1 MADGND
7 PSLVTTASLKGR
19 ETPIEGV
26 QTKRASKVL
35 IETPSMP
42 FETESYKFRQTA
54 TKSQQQTSPSRRAP
68 QTSSGKRIKEGL
80 YSVKMKNSTWT
91 HTDPDVPDHYASRK
105 EILEVLNNFESAVK
119 SLTGVDDTKTAS
131 AMQNITDLLLE
142 QLACMLRA
150 ECREQEL
157 IVEKSRESY
166 AEVFLLLRKEINKS
180 HDEMDKLKNHNVQLE
195 AELTK
200 VIDTSSER
208 VNEIQFDCERQLKA
222 KDDEMEQRKQEY
234 DLSMKRFLEQKSQ
247 LEEHV
252 KALHRV
258 FLDFQ
263 SDSVYIT
270 LEDLKQKLAN
280 TEKKLRYKE
289 TEIQKLNDK
298 IDKHK
303 KQILDLQAQKT
314 NLDQANGEL
323 RRKLQNALASKGR
336 LERQIEIQQ
345 FGEEEDGEKKGKR
358 NLSVDSTPYISVLQ
372 KLNQIY
378 DKISDILQRS
388 NVNVPSQQQYT
399 DDIDKVLLSGNPALM
414 IQAVEK
420 RVIDVLQTTENLDSV
435 DIHADND
442 FIYDS
447 IQNPRF
453 LQYVA
458 PHIDVPLP
466 NTQSS
471 DYNPFQIMR
480 QIFQA
485 KYLQDEWMKRTG
497 GQVQRFPEFIVS
509 FFTRNDESLFVALTN
524 AARLWR
530 CISDEKY
537 SEMKL
542 FKSFALEE
550 YTCDELTFF
559 LRCRYLLLGL
569 PGIDSQ
575 APKKIMVDI
584 SEIKNM
590 MNSVVGQYSHV
601 AQSVIEKAEKQANNE
616 NRIDYAEFMI
626 IFLEFYERERRKRR
640 NAVRLMFQSKQYMQ
654 GNIKIDFENFCALVK
669 SLGYQGDSQTVFELY
684 REATMVSKGDLN
696 LESLLTAMDSMGFH
710 FYSIEAPITLL
721 HNTPVT
727 ELKRSD
733 LFKRWIRFGR
743 WFEGFLKPL
752 GTFDT
757 WLHAE
762 LKQAVKR
769 VDNIFKTN
777 SPVPVMFNEYR
788 KLLDYFQFMLDMLAE
803 GSKNPMTPEKSNREL
818 LLMENLV
825 DLLVTH
831 VVTECDKDYIFE
843 ELTS

>member
-1 MADGND
+1 MNDGND
-7 PSLVTTASLKGR
+7 VNMVNTFSLKGR

-26 QTKRASKVL
+26 HTRKSSKIQ
-35 IETPSMP
+35 IETPGMP
-42 FETESYKFRQTA
+42 FETESYKYRQTV
-54 TKSQQQTSPSRRAP
+54 TKSALQTSPSRKAP
-68 QTSSGKRIKEGL
+68 QTSQGKRLKEGL
-80 YSVKMKNSTWT
+80 YSIKFKNSTWT
-91 HTDPDVPDHYASRK
+91 HTDPDVPDHYASRE
-105 EILEVLNNFESAVK
+105 EIIEVLNNYEAAVK
-119 SLTGVDDTKTAS
+119 SLTGIDDTKTAA

-150 ECREQEL
+150 ECREQVM

-180 HDEMDKLKNHNVQLE
+180 RDEINGLKTHNIQLE

-208 VNEIQFDCERQLKA
+208 VNEIQFECERQLKA
-222 KDDEMEQRKQEY
+222 KDDEMELRKQEY

-280 TEKKLRYKE
+280 TEKKLRHKE
-289 TEIQKLNDK
+289 TEIQKLNEK

-314 NLDQANGEL
+314 NVDQANGEL

-336 LERQIEIQQ
+336 LERQLEIQQ
-345 FGEEEDGEKKGKR
+345 FGEEEDSEKKAKKYQ
-358 NLSVDSTPYISVLQ
+358 SVDSTPYISVLQ

-378 DKISDILQRS
+378 DKITDILQRS
-388 NVNVPSQQQYT
+388 NINVPLQQQYT
-399 DDIDKVLLSGNPALM
+399 DDIDKVLLSGNPGLM

-435 DIHADND
+435 DFHAEND
-442 FIYDS
+442 FANDAT
-447 IQNPRF
+447 QNPRF
-453 LQYVA
+453 LQYIA
-458 PHIDVPLP
+458 PHVDVPMP
-466 NTQSS
+466 NTQSP
-471 DYNPFQIMR
+471 DYNPFQIVR

-485 KYLQDEWMKRTG
+485 KFIQDEWMKRTG
-497 GQVQRFPEFIVS
+497 GPIQRFPEFIIS
-509 FFTRNDESLFVALTN
+509 YFSRGDTSMFVALSN

-530 CISDEKY
+530 CVVDEKY

-542 FKSFALEE
+542 FKGFALEE

-559 LRCRYLLLGL
+559 LRCRFLLLGL
-569 PGIDSQ
+569 PGIDFDT
-575 APKKIMVDI
+575 PKKIMVDM
-584 SEIKNM
+584 SEIKNL
-590 MNSVVGQYSHV
+590 MNSIVGQYSHV
-601 AQSVIEKAEKQANNE
+601 ATSVIEKAEKQANVE
-616 NRIDYAEFMI
+616 SRIDYAEFML

-640 NAVRLMFQSKQYMQ
+640 NAVRLMFQSKKFMQ
-654 GNIKIDFENFCALVK
+654 GDMKIDFENFVALVR
-669 SLGYQGDSQTVFELY
+669 SLGFQGDSSLIFELY
-684 REATMVSKGDLN
+684 REATMMSKGNLH

-727 ELKRSD
+727 EMKRAD
-733 LFKRWIRFGR
+733 LIKRWIRFGR
-743 WFEGFLKPL
+743 WFEGFQKPL
-752 GTFDT
+752 GTFDPWIHT
-757 WLHAE
+757 E
-762 LKQAVKR
+762 IKQLVKK
-769 VDNIFKTN
+769 VDTIFKTN
-777 SPVPVMFNEYR
+777 SPIPVMFNEYR
-788 KLLDYFQFMLDMLAE
+788 KLLDYFQYMLDMLAE
-803 GSKNPMTPEKSNREL
+803 GSRNPMTPEKSNREL

-831 VVTECDKDYIFE
+831 VVNECDKEYIFE
-843 ELTS
+843 ELTN